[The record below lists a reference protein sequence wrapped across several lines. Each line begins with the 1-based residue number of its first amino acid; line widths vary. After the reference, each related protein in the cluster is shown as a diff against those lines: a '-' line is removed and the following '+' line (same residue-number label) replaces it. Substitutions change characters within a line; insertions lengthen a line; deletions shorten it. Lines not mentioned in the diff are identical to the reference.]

1 MIYFT
6 RPLFHYFLFL
16 NLFLAIGCNSD
27 SDTLL
32 NAISVSEK
40 PQVEIQQPGE
50 ESEEIAVDTVETI
63 INETINNKLPQITI
77 KNTEEL
83 IRELVSDRNLYLL
96 PGNYKLSSTV
106 YLTDIHNLNVSG
118 ADGAVITGD
127 LITLLQFRGATKSIT
142 FKNIGF
148 NSTSTYT
155 AEDYGAGIVYFDGSF
170 EDILFENCEFTC
182 PNVVSNGLKFVSQGA
197 SRSKN
202 ITIYKCNFHDI
213 GRMGFET
220 QNHNYDGIARITDV
234 KVTVCNFERLGTASQ
249 YGMAVSVSGA
259 GKNATISNNIIVDA
273 KDRGIENVGWSN
285 ITITN
290 NTFSS
295 PNTAYEP
302 ITCQKDKGD
311 LIDPYILNIEISGN
325 KGTVNGSEHNL
336 LEIFDCD
343 GLKFFHNDFHS
354 GSLHLKNTINS
365 EFTNN
370 VHDFDGSIGLFVE
383 SNSSYNIFTG
393 NTFIVTLDHATTAV
407 FYPSATG
414 NTLSGNTLI
423 KKGQGGY
430 IYNDMDGGNKNSGQ

>member
-50 ESEEIAVDTVETI
+50 ES
-63 INETINNKLPQITI
+63 
-77 KNTEEL
+77 EEL

-202 ITIYKCNFHDI
+202 ITIYKCEWC
-213 GRMGFET
+213 RKKCYYFE
-220 QNHNYDGIARITDV
+220 
-234 KVTVCNFERLGTASQ
+234 
-249 YGMAVSVSGA
+249 
-259 GKNATISNNIIVDA
+259 
-273 KDRGIENVGWSN
+273 
-285 ITITN
+285 
-290 NTFSS
+290 
-295 PNTAYEP
+295 
-302 ITCQKDKGD
+302 
-311 LIDPYILNIEISGN
+311 
-325 KGTVNGSEHNL
+325 
-336 LEIFDCD
+336 
-343 GLKFFHNDFHS
+343 
-354 GSLHLKNTINS
+354 
-365 EFTNN
+365 
-370 VHDFDGSIGLFVE
+370 
-383 SNSSYNIFTG
+383 
-393 NTFIVTLDHATTAV
+393 
-407 FYPSATG
+407 
-414 NTLSGNTLI
+414 
-423 KKGQGGY
+423 
-430 IYNDMDGGNKNSGQ
+430 